1 MEQKIRV
8 QKIQEIINRDKD
20 EHFLA
25 QEISWQDALVP
36 MPVYKI
42 PLSYLVY
49 NKHNG
54 RILSRTKSLEK
65 QSHSIDVETDEGKK
79 LIGDLLWD
87 SKVDSNKKTLADL
100 KKSGQK
106 EVGIITKDG
115 IIIDGNRRAMLL
127 NRLGDVDYF
136 KAVVLPVT
144 LEENP
149 IEIKKLETTYQMGED
164 KKLDYNPIEKY
175 LKSKDLFDELISAH
189 NKELSISKIADWM
202 GEQKTAIQEYL
213 LVMNTMDEY
222 LIELKYDGIYTQLDG
237 REDQFINLTKWLNNF
252 YEEES
257 GKAFDGYTNLDVDD
271 LKVLS
276 YDYIRDKYEGKEF
289 RVIAHGQKQNHF
301 FGDKAIWESFRDS
314 HFDLLKSLQES
325 DININSLNLKS
336 HLDERD
342 ANFSAQMHEKIR
354 ENLETHYE
362 SLRNKQAGDK
372 PEKLIKRSLESFDAI
387 HQGHESFKDINVQ
400 NLLEELAEKS
410 LLALQ
415 KNSPVRILAQVKKLL
430 EQIDL
435 TKIDEE
441 STDEAR
447 QYAKSIQHILNDI
460 RDEIN

>member
-325 DININSLNLKS
+325 DININSQNLKS